1 MYLIFLQFAKHIITK
16 GHRRTVF
23 KISILSVPSLMRE
36 RRVTGSTLSKS
47 VRLMVWQYNQFIC
60 RKLNKMKVLA
70 FQLFI
75 LTFGFQ
81 SFWVLS
87 FFSPPEWYNDALQVS
102 VIFDTYWERLNY
114 CCLPSLVSAD
124 CHKSL
129 PAKVLLLRKLLC
141 GKIS

>member
-1 MYLIFLQFAKHIITK
+1 
-16 GHRRTVF
+16 
-23 KISILSVPSLMRE
+23 
-36 RRVTGSTLSKS
+36 
-47 VRLMVWQYNQFIC
+47 
-60 RKLNKMKVLA
+60 MKVLA

-114 CCLPSLVSAD
+114 CCDPSLVSAD

-129 PAKVLLLRKLLC
+129 PAKVLLLRKLQRDPEFHVTLHRARF
-141 GKIS
+141 GRRLMYQLF